1 MIKNIIIGV
10 LLVALLSFGGWF
22 YFNKSQTSQ
31 NINPEKPEAQATQ
44 IEKRDQKQGPTPYEK
59 SIVKPFIVKN
69 AADEIQ
75 KCYKSELAKN
85 SQFTGEGTVEL
96 GFRIETDGSVKYL
109 NIISDSLNSKTLN
122 LCIEKSISKIKFPEP
137 PNGTFVDINHK
148 FLFKKE

>member
-10 LLVALLSFGGWF
+10 LIVILLSFGGWI
-22 YFNKSQTSQ
+22 YFNKGQSSQ
-31 NINPEKPEAQATQ
+31 NINPDKVEAPTAQN
-44 IEKRDQKQGPTPYEK
+44 EKRDQKQGPSPYEK

-69 AADEIQ
+69 AADDIQ

-96 GFRIETDGSVKYL
+96 GFRIETDGTVKYL

-122 LCIEKSISKIKFPEP
+122 QCIEKSISKIKFPEP
-137 PNGTFVDINHK
+137 PNSTFVDINHK